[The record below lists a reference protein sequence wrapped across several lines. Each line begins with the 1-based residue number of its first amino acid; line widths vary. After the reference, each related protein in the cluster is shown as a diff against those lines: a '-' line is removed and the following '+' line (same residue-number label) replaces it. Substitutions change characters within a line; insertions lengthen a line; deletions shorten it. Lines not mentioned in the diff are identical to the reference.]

1 MVSLFLAEKPGA
13 VMTVI
18 RTFLAGAALAACFA
32 GPVYAQGK
40 AGKGPDATPMQLDDA
55 AKERDRESIDR
66 QYRTTLQ
73 RTRGNEPA
81 RADDPWANMRGD
93 ADVKPK
99 AKR

>member
-1 MVSLFLAEKPGA
+1 MI
-13 VMTVI
+13 VI
-18 RTFLAGAALAACFA
+18 RTLLAGAALAACFA

-40 AGKGPDATPMQLDDA
+40 ASKGPDATPMQLEDA
-55 AKERDRESIDR
+55 AKQRDRDSIDL

-73 RTRGNEPA
+73 RTRAGETA